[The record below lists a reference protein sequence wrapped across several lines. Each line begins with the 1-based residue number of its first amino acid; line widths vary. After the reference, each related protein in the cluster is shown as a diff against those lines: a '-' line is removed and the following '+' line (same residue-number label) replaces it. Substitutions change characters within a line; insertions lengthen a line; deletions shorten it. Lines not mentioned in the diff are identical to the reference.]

1 MARKGMIEVEGSVEK
16 ILGGGVYDVS
26 VDGSTRRVMAKLS
39 GRLRQYRIRVLPGD
53 KVRLEVSDADL
64 TKGFIVYRIG

>member
-16 ILGGGVYDVS
+16 ILGGGIYHVT
-26 VDGSTRRVMAKLS
+26 VDGTDKRVQAKLS

-53 KVRLEVSDADL
+53 KVRLEISEADT

>member
-16 ILGGGVYDVS
+16 ILGGGVYVVS
-26 VDGSTRRVMAKLS
+26 VDGTDKRVQAKLS

-53 KVRLEVSDADL
+53 KVRLEVSEADT
-64 TKGFIVYRIG
+64 TKGFIVYRKG

>member
-16 ILGGGVYDVS
+16 ILGGGIYDVS
-26 VDGSTRRVMAKLS
+26 VDGTTRRVMAKLS
-39 GRLRQYRIRVLPGD
+39 GRLRQHLIRVLPGD
-53 KVRLEVSDADL
+53 RVRLEVSEADI

>member
-1 MARKGMIEVEGSVEK
+1 MARQGMLEVEGSVEK

-26 VDGSTRRVMAKLS
+26 VDGTTIRVMAKLS
-39 GRLRQYRIRVLPGD
+39 GRLRQHRIRVLPGD
-53 KVRLEVSDADL
+53 RVRLEISEADS

>member
-1 MARKGMIEVEGSVEK
+1 MARNGMIEVEGSVER

-26 VDGSTRRVMAKLS
+26 VDDSTRRVMAKLS
-39 GRLRQYRIRVLPGD
+39 GRLRQFRIRVLPGD
-53 KVRLEVSDADL
+53 RVRLEVSEADI

>member
-1 MARKGMIEVEGSVEK
+1 MIEVEGSVEK

-26 VDGSTRRVMAKLS
+26 VDGSTRHVMAKLS

-53 KVRLEVSDADL
+53 KVRLEVSEADT

>member
-16 ILGGGVYDVS
+16 ILGGGIYDVS

-39 GRLRQYRIRVLPGD
+39 GRLRQFRIRVLPGD
-53 KVRLEVSDADL
+53 RVRLEVSEADV

>member
-26 VDGSTRRVMAKLS
+26 VDGTDRRVMAKLS

-53 KVRLEVSDADL
+53 KVRLEVSEADV